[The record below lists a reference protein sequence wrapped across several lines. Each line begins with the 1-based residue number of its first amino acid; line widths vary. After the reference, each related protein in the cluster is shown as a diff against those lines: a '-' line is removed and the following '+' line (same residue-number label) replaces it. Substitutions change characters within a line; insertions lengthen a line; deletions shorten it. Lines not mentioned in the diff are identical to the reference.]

1 MKERKYMDI
10 KVNNKIIKEMCGTLS
25 FKRGEAYYGSDKVK
39 FDEYNENSCDAT
51 IFGTEKFHV
60 SIVKDRNGGF
70 RGECSCPS
78 LANFQKDCQHIAAV
92 LLAIYDHQQKGTNS
106 RLHQTI
112 DGDLTKGFMTIF
124 NDKRTQASGHQRYFE
139 KRAVLD
145 ISFTCKAL
153 SVGNGQ
159 YMLGLEVALENTK
172 VLHIRDFL
180 LAVKEGAPVRLSS
193 EFTYDPDLYCF
204 STKEDATIQ
213 HLIRVVHDEE
223 AFLESMSHTTGYKG
237 TNQTLI
243 IPPSSWMRLVP
254 LLIDSSAKLEY
265 NERLFDHLR
274 VVEGAPPIQFLLD
287 EISRDNFQLTLK
299 GFERMLV
306 LNSYRSVL
314 CDGQVFQ
321 LDGEDCDRLFE
332 LKQMLP
338 FPDTNHIP
346 IPSKDITYFL
356 QKIVPDLKKI
366 GHVELSRA
374 VNQRFFKTPLKAK
387 LYLDRLRNRL
397 LAGLEFHYEG
407 VVIQPLE
414 SRDLPSGPMIIRDI
428 AKEEEIL
435 ELLDESGFSKT
446 DGGYHMQNEA
456 LEYEFLYHVVPKLQK
471 LVQLYATTAVR
482 NRLVRKETQPAIRVK
497 HKKRE
502 RTNWLEFKFEMDGIS
517 DNQIRD
523 ILVALEEKR
532 KYYRLRNGSLLSLET
547 TEMEEIHRFLTTVPI
562 QDENLEAK
570 WNLPVSKSLHLL
582 SSIDDS
588 EVFTAEKSFR
598 QFLDHLLHPGKLDF
612 EVPAELD
619 PILRDYQKQGYKW
632 MKTLAS
638 YGFGG
643 VLADDMGLGKTL
655 QSITYIVSELLSI
668 REQKKPV
675 LIVCPSSLTY
685 NWLNEMKKFA
695 SNLKAVVID
704 GNQSK
709 RENLMQNS
717 EAMDVMITSY
727 PLLRRDS
734 KWYEN
739 QSFHTVFFD
748 EAQAF
753 KNPAT
758 QTARTVKKIQADHR
772 FGLTGTPVENAIE
785 ELWSIYHVVFPQLF
799 QGLREYSHL
808 TRKTIA
814 RRVRPFLLRRMKE
827 DVLAELP
834 EKMESLELTELLPEQ
849 KKLYAA
855 YLAKLRTDTLKHLDR
870 DTVRRNRIKILAG
883 ITRLRQIC
891 CHPSLFVDGYEGSS
905 AKFEQLLDILEES
918 RRTGRRVLIFSQFTK
933 MLKLIGKELAMQ
945 GQPYFYLDGET
956 PAEKRVEICNRFNEG
971 ERELFLISL
980 KAGGT
985 GLNLT
990 GADTVILYDLWWNPA
1005 VEEQAADRTHRI
1017 GQEKVVNV
1025 IKLVARGTIEE
1036 KMNELQDKKRELI
1049 ADIIDSEEQASTT
1062 LTEEDIRE
1070 ILME

>member
-1 MKERKYMDI
+1 MDI

-25 FKRGEAYYGSDKVK
+25 FKRGEAYYRSDKVK
-39 FDEYNENSCDAT
+39 FNTYGEKVCKAT
-51 IFGTEKFHV
+51 VIGAEAFH
-60 SIVKDRNGGF
+60 ITIEQGKNGEL
-70 RGECSCPS
+70 RRECTCPS
-78 LANFQKDCQHIAAV
+78 LANFEKDCQHIAAV
-92 LLAIYDHQQKGTNS
+92 LLAIDDYQQQGIS
-106 RLHQTI
+106 PLEQSG
-112 DGDLTKGFMTIF
+112 DGGLTEEFMTLF
-124 NDKRTQASGHQRYFE
+124 SKSATSTSGEQRYFE
-139 KRAVLD
+139 KRTVLD
-145 ISFTCKAL
+145 VSFTCKAI
-153 SVGNGQ
+153 SVGQGQ
-159 YMLGLEVALENTK
+159 HLFGIEITLEHQKIVQ
-172 VLHIRDFL
+172 IRNFL
-180 LAVKEGAPVRLSS
+180 LCVKRGQQIKVSS
-193 EFTYDPDLYCF
+193 HFTYDPNIHCF
-204 STKEDATIQ
+204 SKDTDAIIQ
-213 HLIRVVHDEE
+213 ALIQVVDDEE
-223 AFLESMSHTTGYKG
+223 AFLELMPNLSQYQDMS
-237 TNQTLI
+237 QTLMI
-243 IPPSSWMRLVP
+243 SPSSWKLLVP
-254 LLIDSSAKLEY
+254 MLETSPAKLEY
-265 NERLFDHLR
+265 LERRFDHLR
-274 VVEGAPPIQFLLD
+274 VVEGAPPIQFLID
-287 EISRDNFQLTLK
+287 EIREDNFQLTVK
-299 GFERMLV
+299 GFDRMLV
-306 LNSYRSVL
+306 MNSYRSVL

-321 LDGEDCDRLFE
+321 LEGQDCDRLFE

-338 FPDTNHIP
+338 FPDKNHIP
-346 IPSKDITYFL
+346 IPHKHINHFL
-356 QKIVPDLKKI
+356 EKIVPDLKKI
-366 GHVELSRA
+366 GHVELSRSL
-374 VNQRFFKTPLKAK
+374 NQRFFKTPLTAK

-414 SRDLPSGPMIIRDI
+414 SRDIPKGPLIIRDTE
-428 AKEEEIL
+428 KEEEIL
-435 ELLDESGFSKT
+435 KLMDESGFSKT

-456 LEYEFLYHVVPKLQK
+456 LEYEFLYHLVPKLQK
-471 LVQLYATTAVR
+471 MVQLYATTAVR
-482 NRLVRKETQPAIRVK
+482 NRLVRKETHPAIRVK

-517 DNQIRD
+517 DNQIRE
-523 ILVALEEKR
+523 ILAALEEKR

-547 TEMEEIHRFLTTVPI
+547 NEMEEIHRFLNTVPI
-562 QDENLEAK
+562 QDEGFEGK

-582 SSIDDS
+582 DSIDNS
-588 EVFTAEKSFR
+588 EVFTPEESFR
-598 QFLDHLLHPGKLDF
+598 QFLDQLLHPGKLDF

-619 PILRDYQKQGYKW
+619 HVLRDYQKRGFKW

-655 QSITYIVSELLSI
+655 QSITYIVSELASI
-668 REQKKPV
+668 RERKNPV

-685 NWLNEMKKFA
+685 NWLHEIMKFA
-695 SNLKAVVID
+695 PGLRAVVID

-709 RENLMQNS
+709 RENLQQNS
-717 EAMDVMITSY
+717 KEMDVVITSY
-727 PLLRRDS
+727 PLLRRDH

-739 QSFHTVFFD
+739 YLFHTVFFD

-753 KNPAT
+753 KNPST
-758 QTARTVKKIQADHR
+758 QTARTVKRIKADHR
-772 FGLTGTPVENAIE
+772 FGLTGTPVENSIE

-799 QGLREYSHL
+799 QGLKEYSYL

-834 EKMESLELTELLPEQ
+834 AKVESLELTELLPEQ

-870 DTVRRNRIKILAG
+870 DTIRKNRIKILAG
-883 ITRLRQIC
+883 LTRLRQIC
-891 CHPSLFVDGYEGSS
+891 CHPSLFVDGYQGSS
-905 AKFEQLLDILEES
+905 AKFQQLLKIVEES
-918 RRTGRRVLIFSQFTK
+918 RRAGRRVLIFSQFTK
-933 MLKLIGKELAMQ
+933 MLKIIGKELAMQ

-956 PAEKRVEICNRFNEG
+956 PAEKRVETCNRFNEG
-971 ERELFLISL
+971 ERDIFLISL

-1017 GQEKVVNV
+1017 GQEKVVKV

-1036 KMNELQDKKRELI
+1036 KMNELQEKKRELI
-1049 ADIIDSEEQASTT
+1049 SEIIDSEEQATAT